1 MQAAKYIQQISR
13 SLIRHSSSS
22 SSSSSSQLANVVT
35 AAVVASSTSNSTAA
49 VAAYSTAASA
59 LMFSSQLDLKNKSNT
74 TAQKLVKSAAHE
86 TQQQRRIE
94 VKFFN
99 DRIKFKILEPTLAYK
114 SMPYI
119 WLRANCMC
127 PTCYNRVA
135 QESEIDWARTDEM
148 STEPVEIE
156 ETTRPIDSSS
166 SSSSS
171 SNESTNVVRVTWSDG
186 HKSEYELAELA
197 RLVLAGCDH
206 SQQQSHR
213 VNSRIL
219 WNRHSLER
227 CNNNGGLARLP
238 YQAYMNDNNVLRLAL
253 ANLYKFG
260 AVIVNQVISI

>member
-22 SSSSSSQLANVVT
+22 SQLTNAVAAALVT
-35 AAVVASSTSNSTAA
+35 SSTSNATAA
-49 VAAYSTAASA
+49 VASYSTAASA

-74 TAQKLVKSAAHE
+74 THKLVKSTAQE

-99 DRIKFKILEPTLAYK
+99 DRIKFKILEPALAYK

-148 STEPVEIE
+148 SIEPVEIE
-156 ETTRPIDSSS
+156 ETTRPLD

-171 SNESTNVVRVTWSDG
+171 SNETTNVVRVTWSDG

-206 SQQQSHR
+206 TQQQTHHA
-213 VNSRIL
+213 NSRIL

-227 CNNNGGLARLP
+227 CNNGGLTRLP
-238 YQAYMNDNNVLRLAL
+238 YQAYLNDNNVLRLAL

-260 AVIVNQVISI
+260 AVIVNEVISI